1 MTDLRAFNLLRQARD
16 PRADQSREAIFSYE
30 IKGIVDELL
39 KADPATGK
47 PAGKFSQEAI
57 DLLNG
62 KDVGDLRGI
71 KPAEMSAQGKSILSQ
86 ALRQAQGNIWV
97 PGGNAGGQ
105 IVAVPPKHGHSVFL
119 TAAGFAADA
128 AGTRPAN
135 NEALGKALFHAGEWI
150 QASFGTRDNLFAV
163 ARLDIPSKNAV
174 LDQFQATLQSD
185 MRDLGDHQKQQL
197 IGNIAGLAV
206 ELIKSVEINLAAP
219 VVSRDQ
225 RALITRAF
233 DTLKSTLDDSR
244 LGLNVKQ
251 MLAGYLQQSDSF
263 LSKLEGAQKKD
274 ITARYEA
281 YNPKFPFDYEAWDRS
296 GKSLIRVDNIEGE
309 GEGFVYGVTE
319 WLKDR
324 GLGDANWR
332 NGKNTFELVRGDTE
346 RGPCLMRVTVAA
358 NDPINKWG
366 RPMTVEIEISEFR
379 NNMFKGLGREDVD
392 ITGYNGHSGFG
403 RNTLKSFDS
412 MPPQKGDKMFYRF
425 VCAGVDVEN
434 DIALKAP
441 RAFASSYT
449 TQDSGYFRKKEG
461 PHGEYAYEAEGWEA
475 IRAMIRGVLGKK
487 DHAGIQTDLKAHAN
501 WYGHTPGN
509 DNNFVGPGDKR
520 RGGSGDLDQDGI
532 PNMFDVMPTINTFDV
547 AADVAREFELKV
559 PNVAVDQIKG
569 DRAFNAIQFVN
580 TSTNYTA
587 ILTKYNENRKIHAHP
602 EGVWFED
609 RNNPPSYVRFKE
621 EGGNIYVQ
629 LNSALADMTI
639 ETLRTVLFYETS
651 KFLLDKHNP
660 RGIQTQAEK
669 TAANLLF
676 AASALEYDMSWR
688 DDAVF
693 SGLKKMYGIPDA
705 IPYSTFKNEMYALAE
720 RHNYGGDTQALT
732 KVLATARQALSQ
744 PGVGEPSIQVG

>member
-1 MTDLRAFNLLRQARD
+1 MTDLRAFSLLRQARD
-16 PRADQSREAIFSYE
+16 PRADQSGAGIFSYE
-30 IKGIVDELL
+30 IRSVIEEMK

-47 PAGKFSQEAI
+47 PAGKFSQEAL

-62 KDVGDLRGI
+62 KDVGEHRGI
-71 KPAEMSAQGKSILSQ
+71 RANEMSAQAKAVVQQ
-86 ALRQAQGNIWV
+86 ALREAQGNIWV
-97 PGGNAGGQ
+97 PGGNPGGQ
-105 IVAVPPKHGHSVFL
+105 IVPVPQKHGHSVFL
-119 TAAGFAADA
+119 TATGFAVDA

-135 NEALGKALFHAGEWI
+135 NEALGNALFHAGEWV
-150 QASFGTRDNLFAV
+150 QASFGSRDNLFAT
-163 ARLDIPSKNAV
+163 ARLDLPSKNAV
-174 LDQFQATLQSD
+174 LDQFNATLQGD

-233 DTLKSTLDDSR
+233 ETLKSTLDDSR

-251 MLAGYLQQSDSF
+251 MLVGYLQQSDSF
-263 LSKLEGAQKKD
+263 MGKLEAAQKRD
-274 ITARYEA
+274 ITARHEV
-281 YNPKFPFDYEAWDRS
+281 YNPKLPFDYEAWDRA
-296 GKSLIRVDNIEGE
+296 GKSIIRVDNIEGE
-309 GEGFVYGVTE
+309 GEGFVYGVVQ
-319 WLKDR
+319 WLKER

-332 NGKNTFELVRGDTE
+332 NGKNTFQLVSGDE
-346 RGPCLMRVTVAA
+346 QFGPCVLRVTIPA

-366 RPMTVEIEISEFR
+366 RPMTVEMEVSEFR
-379 NNMFKGLGREDVD
+379 NNMFKGLGREEVD

-403 RNTLKSFDS
+403 RNTLKSFDT
-412 MPPQKGDKMFYRF
+412 MPAQKGDKMFYRF

-434 DIALKAP
+434 DIALRAP

-487 DHAGIQTDLKAHAN
+487 DHAGIQADLKSKAN

-509 DNNFVGPGDKR
+509 DNNFVGPGDVR

-532 PNMFDVMPTINTFDV
+532 PNMFDVMPTTNTFDV
-547 AADVAREFELKV
+547 KADTAREFDLKV

-587 ILTKYNENRKIHAHP
+587 ILSKYNENRKIHANP

-621 EGGNIYVQ
+621 EGGNMYVQ
-629 LNSALADMTI
+629 LNSALSDMTI

-651 KFLLDKHNP
+651 KFLLNKHNP
-660 RGIQTQAEK
+660 RGIQSQAEK

-693 SGLKKMYGIPDA
+693 AGLKKMYGIPDA